1 MNTDKRRRIM
11 IVDDEYDV
19 VYSLRTVLEETKL
32 FQVDGYVD
40 PMLALSNFKADTY
53 DLVVLDIRMS
63 RMDGFE
69 LYKNIKA
76 IDVRIKVC
84 FLTAVNDL
92 SEYKINYPD
101 VIEEIECGKID
112 CFMDKPVAGAQL
124 LNLISKVIS

>member
-69 LYKNIKA
+69 L
-76 IDVRIKVC
+76 
-84 FLTAVNDL
+84 TADDL